1 MQEVQQN
8 PMKDILLEKVVV
20 NLCVGESGERH
31 QKATNV
37 LEELTGQSP
46 TVTYAKKTVKN
57 FDIRKHEA
65 IGAKVTLRGEKAMD
79 FLKRALTVREHVLN
93 KKQVG
98 HGEFAF
104 GVEEHIDLPGV
115 SYDPD
120 VGMYGMDVIVIL
132 KRRGYRVAK
141 RRIGKSSVGTN
152 HRVTREETL
161 EFLKQLGVEV
171 E

>member
-1 MQEVQQN
+1 MQAVQQN
-8 PMKDILLEKVVV
+8 PMEEILLDKVVV
-20 NLCVGESGERH
+20 NICVGESGEAHR
-31 QKATNV
+31 KAKNV
-37 LEELTGQSP
+37 LEELTGQTP

-57 FDIRKHEA
+57 FGIRKGEA
-65 IGAKVTLRGEKAMD
+65 IGVKVTLRGEKAMD
-79 FLKRALTVREHVLN
+79 FLKRALTVKEYILR

-120 VGMYGMDVIVIL
+120 VGMYGMDVIVLL
-132 KRRGYRVAK
+132 KKRGYRVA
-141 RRIGKSSVGTN
+141 RRRVGRTKLGSN
-152 HRVTREETL
+152 HRVTKDETMDY
-161 EFLKQLGVEV
+161 LKELGVEV